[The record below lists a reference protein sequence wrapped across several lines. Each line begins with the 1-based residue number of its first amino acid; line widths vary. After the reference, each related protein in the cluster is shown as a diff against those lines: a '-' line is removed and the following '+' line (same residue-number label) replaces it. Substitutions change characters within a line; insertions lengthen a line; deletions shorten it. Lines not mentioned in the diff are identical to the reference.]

1 MASQDGILKLRGT
14 VAGLVFM
21 KNGSVRRKPGSN
33 KAHFTTAPSM
43 VRVRENANEF
53 GAASTAG
60 KLLRVA
66 LGGAIQGIK
75 YRKLV
80 PRLTREMSK
89 AIKRDAIHGCGQRQ
103 VLKAHA
109 AALLPGFELNEEAP
123 LGSTLRVPYS
133 VARAGAVI
141 RVDIP
146 SINPSRDLLVPLG
159 ATHYEL
165 VAAAAAID
173 FEAGSYDTAQPGAG
187 VGITPLNGET
197 VADAGVV
204 LTLAA
209 APGPTAVTVVTL
221 GVNYYQQVSGELYE
235 LNNKSSNSLAIVFND

>member
-146 SINPSRDLLVPLG
+146 SINPSRICWCRWARRTTSWWRQPRPLISRRA
-159 ATHYEL
+159 AT
-165 VAAAAAID
+165 
-173 FEAGSYDTAQPGAG
+173 
-187 VGITPLNGET
+187 TP
-197 VADAGVV
+197 
-204 LTLAA
+204 
-209 APGPTAVTVVTL
+209 PSRGPAWD
-221 GVNYYQQVSGELYE
+221 YPAER
-235 LNNKSSNSLAIVFND
+235 